1 MISGST
7 SAMGHHLTPEQV
19 ARSPVLTRQE
29 KLEQLYEL
37 RDKAVARQ
45 SAFAR
50 EMPEATQNKPD
61 GLRMID
67 ELIQDV
73 KAP

>member
-7 SAMGHHLTPEQV
+7 SAIGHHVTPEQV

-37 RDKAVARQ
+37 RIEAEARQ
-45 SAFAR
+45 SALAR
-50 EMPEATQNKPD
+50 EKPA
-61 GLRMID
+61 GEQERLRVID
-67 ELIQDV
+67 DLIEDV
-73 KAP
+73 KTP